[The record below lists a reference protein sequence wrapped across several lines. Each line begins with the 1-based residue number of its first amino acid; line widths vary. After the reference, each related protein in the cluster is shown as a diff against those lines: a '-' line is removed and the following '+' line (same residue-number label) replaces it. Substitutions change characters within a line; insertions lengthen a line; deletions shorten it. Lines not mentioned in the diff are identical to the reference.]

1 MYSIDE
7 VNDEILRITK
17 FSNKNRVK
25 LINWFNRQND
35 LVKIDIFKEQKNQF
49 FKLKS
54 TELRLE
60 EILPLTAFYLAI
72 DKFYNLENLNN
83 QKNKSQNLT
92 KLASISNF
100 SIKKSRKIRIKEKRE
115 KLINIWSVVQKLK
128 EEDFSLREIS
138 KHLKSKHRMDVSH
151 TYIDEIW
158 KELED
163 DI

>member
-1 MYSIDE
+1 MYSVDAI
-7 VNDEILRITK
+7 NNEILRLTK
-17 FSNKNRVK
+17 FSNKNRIK

-35 LVKIDIFKEQKNQF
+35 LIKIDVFKEQKNQF

-54 TELRLE
+54 SELKVE
-60 EILPLTAFYLAI
+60 EILPLTAFYLSI
-72 DKFYNLENLNN
+72 DKFYNLENINN

-100 SIKKSRKIRIKEKRE
+100 SIKKSRKIRMKEKRE
-115 KLINIWSVVQKLK
+115 KLINIWSVIQKLK
-128 EEDFSLREIS
+128 KESFSLREIS
-138 KHLKSKHRMDVSH
+138 KYLKSKHRMNISH

>member
-1 MYSIDE
+1 MHSIDE
-7 VNDEILRITK
+7 INDKILRITK
-17 FSNKNRVK
+17 FSNKYKTK

-35 LVKIDIFKEQKNQF
+35 LIKIDIFKEQKNQF

-54 TELRLE
+54 TELKVE
-60 EILPLTAFYLAI
+60 EILPLIAFYLAI
-72 DKFYNLENLNN
+72 DKLYNLENLNN
-83 QKNKSQNLT
+83 QKNRSQNLT

-128 EEDFSLREIS
+128 EENFSLREIS
-138 KHLKSKHRMDVSH
+138 EYLKSKYRMNVSH
-151 TYIDEIW
+151 TYIDKIW

>member
-1 MYSIDE
+1 MHSIDE
-7 VNDEILRITK
+7 INDKILRITK
-17 FSNKNRVK
+17 FSNKYKIK

-35 LVKIDIFKEQKNQF
+35 LIKIDIFKEQKNQF

-54 TELRLE
+54 TELKLE
-60 EILPLTAFYLAI
+60 EILPLIAFYLAI
-72 DKFYNLENLNN
+72 DKLYNLENLNN

-92 KLASISNF
+92 KLAFISNF

-138 KHLKSKHRMDVSH
+138 EYLKSKHRMNVSH